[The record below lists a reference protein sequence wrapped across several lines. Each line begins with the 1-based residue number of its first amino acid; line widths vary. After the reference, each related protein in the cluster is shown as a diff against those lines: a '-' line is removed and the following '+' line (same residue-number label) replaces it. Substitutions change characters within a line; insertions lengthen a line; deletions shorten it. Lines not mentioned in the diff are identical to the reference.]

1 MLYSTEFKESVIQ
14 KVLTSDRP
22 QHEIA
27 REVGI
32 GRSTLQ
38 YWLRAY
44 RKNGVNA
51 MPRKEKRPRDW
62 TAEERFAALMETARM
77 PKEELGAWCRMHGLH
92 THHLEQWK
100 QAALGGCDSTRK
112 CPESNKIRHLQQENK
127 ALKKELGRKEK
138 ALAET
143 AALLVLKK
151 KAESIWGEGAED

>member
-1 MLYSTEFKESVIQ
+1 MGYSTEFKESVIQ

-27 REVGI
+27 SEVGI

-38 YWLRAY
+38 YWLRVY
-44 RKNGVNA
+44 RKNGVNE

-77 PKEELGAWCRMHGLH
+77 SNEELGAWCRRHGLH

-100 QAALGGCDSTRK
+100 REALSGCGDIQKRS
-112 CPESNKIRHLQQENK
+112 ENSKIRSLQQENK
-127 ALKKELGRKEK
+127 ALKKELKRKEK

>member
-1 MLYSTEFKESVIQ
+1 MGYSTEFKESVIQ

-27 REVGI
+27 SEFGI

-44 RKNGVNA
+44 RKNGAKN
-51 MPRKEKRPRDW
+51 MPQKEKRPRDW

-77 PKEELGAWCRMHGLH
+77 PKEELGAWCRRHGLH
-92 THHLEQWK
+92 SHHLEQWK
-100 QAALGGCDSTRK
+100 QEALVGCK
-112 CPESNKIRHLQQENK
+112 NIQKIPQNSEIKRLQQENK
-127 ALKKELGRKEK
+127 ALRKELGRKEK

-151 KAESIWGEGAED
+151 KADSIWGGPGVD